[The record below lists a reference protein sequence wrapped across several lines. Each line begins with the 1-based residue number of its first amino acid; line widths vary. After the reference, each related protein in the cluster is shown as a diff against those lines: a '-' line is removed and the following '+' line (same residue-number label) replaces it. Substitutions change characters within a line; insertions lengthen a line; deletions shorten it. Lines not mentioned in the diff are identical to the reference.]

1 MKIWIS
7 TFLLVLIF
15 AVSPARSNTNFTL
28 SDYQNLKARDIKT
41 AELVLKA
48 MREAVYYA
56 QESTGGAVICASP
69 VLISGAR
76 LVEMFE
82 EEIANPTNV
91 DGRPY
96 ESDIQAAFVFIHAL
110 KNKGVCR

>member
-1 MKIWIS
+1 MRILIS
-7 TFLLVLIF
+7 AILLSLTF
-15 AVSPARSNTNFTL
+15 AVAPAMSNTWFTL
-28 SDYQNLKARDIKT
+28 SDYQNLKARDTKT

-56 QESTGGAVICASP
+56 QESAGGAVICASP

-76 LVEMFE
+76 LIEMFE

-96 ESDIQAAFVFIHAL
+96 EANIQAAFVFIHAL